1 MWIYRRLIGRS
12 YIAFARQDQ
21 YIGNILDTLKT
32 QILNI
37 LVFVA
42 VLHLHLQH
50 IHSAIAEKK
59 RKRESSVHQK
69 CLHEPIS
76 TITFSS
82 PLLSSLDLHSFS
94 SDLKNIFNN
103 LSSTN
108 LQTVIIL
115 LKVLCV
121 SVSRNIS
128 AIYPMPASEK
138 LFCKYIGG

>member
-1 MWIYRRLIGRS
+1 MDISEVNRQVIYRIRS
-12 YIAFARQDQ
+12 AGSIYRQ
-21 YIGNILDTLKT
+21 YIGYTRKT

-108 LQTVIIL
+108 LQTVIMSIESF
-115 LKVLCV
+115 CE
-121 SVSRNIS
+121 SVFLEI
-128 AIYPMPASEK
+128 
-138 LFCKYIGG
+138 